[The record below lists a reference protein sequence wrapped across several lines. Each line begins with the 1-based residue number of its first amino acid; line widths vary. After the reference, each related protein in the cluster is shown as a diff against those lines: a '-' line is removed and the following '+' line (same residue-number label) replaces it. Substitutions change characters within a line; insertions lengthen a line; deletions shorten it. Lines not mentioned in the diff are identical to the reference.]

1 MWQKL
6 APRKKFE
13 AEKQQKQDKSRK
25 MFLSTSEKS
34 PLPENCC
41 GHEERQQVKK
51 QRLYRWLRLVFSQN
65 AYDLVLS
72 SIVFS
77 KFNILKFTIF
87 LSTIFGMLKRLKYQ
101 ILNKNIL
108 LQILSLNL

>member
-51 QRLYRWLRLVFSQN
+51 QPLYRWLRLVFFQN
-65 AYDLVLS
+65 AYGL
-72 SIVFS
+72 F
-77 KFNILKFTIF
+77 FTHRVRPEYH
-87 LSTIFGMLKRLKYQ
+87 GVRV
-101 ILNKNIL
+101 
-108 LQILSLNL
+108 